1 MNEYSSTFDTFI
13 RIICCKKKP
22 NYKHKQNYIDESK
35 SELNKL
41 YINKTASKKFSIAN
55 SIISPN
61 SKKISSSLSNNKIF
75 RTYTKK
81 KHFSSS
87 R

>member
-22 NYKHKQNYIDESK
+22 IYKHKKNYIDESK

-41 YINKTASKKFSIAN
+41 YINKTATKKFSIVN
-55 SIISPN
+55 SILSPN
-61 SKKISSSLSNNKIF
+61 KKISSSLSNNKIF
-75 RTYTKK
+75 RTYTRKIL
-81 KHFSSS
+81 HYM
-87 R
+87 